1 MQITYKIFAAALA
14 LGLAGAA
21 FAQDGLPPVRTYGSV
36 SYVTGGIGLDESTA
50 IKAAEKDFALSLL
63 FTQNK
68 RGEYLSGVKVS
79 IKDKAGKTVLE
90 AVSDGPMLL
99 AKLPAGVYKVSA
111 EHDGNALSKTV
122 RVEPK
127 GVTRAAFVWQPAGK
141 ATIQ

>member
-1 MQITYKIFAAALA
+1 MQITHKIFAAALA

-21 FAQDGLPPVRTYGSV
+21 FAQSGLPPIRTFGGV

-63 FTQNK
+63 FAQNK
-68 RGEYLSGVKVS
+68 RGEYLSDVKVS

-99 AKLPAGVYKVSA
+99 ARLPAGVYKVSA
-111 EHDGNALSKTV
+111 AHEGTVMVKTM
-122 RVEPK
+122 RIESK
-127 GVTRAAFVWQPAGK
+127 GVARAAFVWQPAEK
-141 ATIQ
+141 TRVE